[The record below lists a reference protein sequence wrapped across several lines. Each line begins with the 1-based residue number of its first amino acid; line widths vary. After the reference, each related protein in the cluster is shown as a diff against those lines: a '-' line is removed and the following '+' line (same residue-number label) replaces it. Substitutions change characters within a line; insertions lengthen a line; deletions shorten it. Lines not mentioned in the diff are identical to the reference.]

1 MSNTVTPARLKQKSR
16 SMRLKSQKSVEWRN
30 VQQYREDIER
40 ERELFVQKITV
51 IVEPSGHN
59 QAFSAIVDSRRGI
72 RIK

>member
-1 MSNTVTPARLKQKSR
+1 MSNTVTSARPKQKSR

-30 VQQYREDIER
+30 IQQYREDIER

-51 IVEPSGHN
+51 IVEPSDNNHS
-59 QAFSAIVDSRRGI
+59 FSAIVDSRRGI

>member
-1 MSNTVTPARLKQKSR
+1 MSNTVTPARPKQKSR

-30 VQQYREDIER
+30 IQQYREDIER

-51 IVEPSGHN
+51 IVEPSDHSHS
-59 QAFSAIVDSRRGI
+59 FSAIVDSRRGI